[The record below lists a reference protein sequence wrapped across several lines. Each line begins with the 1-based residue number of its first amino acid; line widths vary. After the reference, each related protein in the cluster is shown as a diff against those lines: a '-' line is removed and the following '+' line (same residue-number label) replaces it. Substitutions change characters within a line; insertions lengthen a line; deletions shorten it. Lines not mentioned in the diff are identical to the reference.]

1 MRLQGFK
8 ILATGLNRHC
18 NDFHIWT
25 IIFCVHNYVLYMQHT
40 GIYDYPP
47 LAPIPPSSL
56 KFAFRYSIIR
66 LSVHSRQGIEIT
78 VDLFLNVLVT
88 FQNPL

>member
-1 MRLQGFK
+1 MTSIYGSQL
-8 ILATGLNRHC
+8 L
-18 NDFHIWT
+18 T
-25 IIFCVHNYVLYMQHT
+25 IKFCMLCIYMYCICSIII

-47 LAPIPPSSL
+47 LPPPPSL
-56 KFAFRYSIIR
+56 KFAFRYSVVR